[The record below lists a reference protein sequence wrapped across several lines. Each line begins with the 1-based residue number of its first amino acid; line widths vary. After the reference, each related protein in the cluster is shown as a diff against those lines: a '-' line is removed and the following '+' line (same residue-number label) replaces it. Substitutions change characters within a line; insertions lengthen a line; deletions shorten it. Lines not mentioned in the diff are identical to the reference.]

1 MTFEIPEKNFNSLEA
16 YIVRRIQTL
25 EGLTKSLEEKLK
37 RAEEER
43 DVYKS
48 EVEFFAGQYELKRSH
63 EDGEPFFMA
72 ASIYRKWEP
81 NEFEMLREIKGV
93 EVKEDNNDK

>member
-48 EVEFFAGQYELKRSH
+48 EVEFFAGQYELKH
-63 EDGEPFFMA
+63 TQEGDPFFLA
-72 ASIYRKWEP
+72 PGLYKKWEP
-81 NEFEMLREIKGV
+81 NEFEMLCEIKGV
-93 EVKEDNNDK
+93 EVKEGDNDK

>member
-1 MTFEIPEKNFNSLEA
+1 MTFEIPEKNFNSIEA

-25 EGLTKSLEEKLK
+25 EGLTKSLEEKLT

-43 DVYKS
+43 DAYKDDVRFLAGLFKLDTDTTGGAMFRASLVYKR
-48 EVEFFAGQYELKRSH
+48 F
-63 EDGEPFFMA
+63 
-72 ASIYRKWEP
+72 EP

-93 EVKEDNNDK
+93 EVKEAENGD

>member
-25 EGLTKSLEEKLK
+25 EGLTKSLEEKLT

-48 EVEFFAGQYELKRSH
+48 EVEFFAGQYELKYSQ
-63 EDGEPFFMA
+63 DGAPFFMA
-72 ASIYRKWEP
+72 TSIWKKLES

-93 EVKEDNNDK
+93 EVKEDDNDK